1 MTDLDNI
8 IKTAGIIR
16 SKRKT
21 IALQIAD
28 DGQLIIKA
36 PLKYPVKDIVSFI
49 EKKEKWIKTHIDKV
63 QQLNCELEQ
72 LQAFTE
78 QDINNMAD
86 KALAVIPERVRFYAE
101 KLGVKY
107 GRITIR
113 NQRTKWGSCSSKGN
127 LNFNCLLMATPPEV
141 LDSVI
146 VHELCHRL
154 HMNHSREFYDCLY
167 RILPDYDKWNKWLR
181 DNGGLLIKRMIAGMK
196 NQED

>member
-1 MTDLDNI
+1 MADLDKI
-8 IKTAGIIR
+8 IETAGIIR
-16 SKRKT
+16 SKRMT

-28 DGQLIIKA
+28 DGHLIVRA
-36 PLKYPVKDIVSFI
+36 PLQCPIRDVISFI
-49 EKKEKWIKTHIDKV
+49 EKNEKWIKTHIAEV
-63 QQLNCELEQ
+63 QERSRELEK
-72 LQAFTE
+72 LPAFTS
-78 QDINNMAD
+78 QDIDNMAD
-86 KALAVIPERVRFYAE
+86 KALAVIPERVSFYAE

-113 NQRTKWGSCSSKGN
+113 NQKTKWGSCSSNGN
-127 LNFNCLLMATPPEV
+127 LNFNCLLMAAPPEV

-167 RILPDYDKWNKWLR
+167 RIFPDYDKWDKWLR

-196 NQED
+196 KQED

>member
-1 MTDLDNI
+1 MTDLDKI
-8 IKTAGIIR
+8 IETAGIIR

-28 DGQLIIKA
+28 DGHLIVRA
-36 PLKYPVKDIVSFI
+36 PLQCPIRDVISFI
-49 EKKEKWIKTHIDKV
+49 EKNEKWIKTHIAEV
-63 QQLNCELEQ
+63 QERSRELEK
-72 LQAFTE
+72 LPAFTS
-78 QDINNMAD
+78 QDIDNMAD
-86 KALAVIPERVRFYAE
+86 KALAVIPERVSFYAE

-113 NQRTKWGSCSSKGN
+113 NQKTKWGSCSSNGN
-127 LNFNCLLMATPPEV
+127 LNFNCLLMAAPPEV

-167 RILPDYDKWNKWLR
+167 RIFPDYDKWDKWLR

-196 NQED
+196 KQED